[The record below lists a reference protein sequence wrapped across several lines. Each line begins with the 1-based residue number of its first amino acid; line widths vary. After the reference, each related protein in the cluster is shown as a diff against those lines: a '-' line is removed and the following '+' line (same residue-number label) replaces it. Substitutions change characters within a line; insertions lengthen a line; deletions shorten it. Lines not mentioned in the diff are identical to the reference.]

1 MEDIGGLQKYLD
13 SLPAEEKIIRK
24 KAFRS
29 LIKGRSLSVSSIIES
44 LDFSKGKVHKLI
56 GCLSEKGVIV
66 FDSEAQAV
74 VGSGGLS
81 LVPTPHQLQVEDKNL
96 FAWCAA
102 DAVGIP
108 AALGRDALIQSIC
121 HTCQTPVEISLKK
134 GDLQTLSSEDL
145 RVYVVEADTDQSVAG
160 HT

>member
-44 LDFSKGKVHKLI
+44 LAFSKGKVHKLI

-81 LVPTPHQLQVEDKNL
+81 LVPTPHQLQVEDLRKSL
-96 FAWCAA
+96 F
-102 DAVGIP
+102 
-108 AALGRDALIQSIC
+108 
-121 HTCQTPVEISLKK
+121 HTIDQMHYQVRLLYQKCCFPK
-134 GDLQTLSSEDL
+134 GPGSSVQPSPH
-145 RVYVVEADTDQSVAG
+145 RRQC
-160 HT
+160 